1 MIKVTSLGQTYRYQG
16 KAYGPFQGT
25 AERPYVEVPLGV
37 ALASGAPEY
46 QEPEAQADADEG
58 EGIHVDQILQA
69 NADLK
74 ANLDGVYSER
84 AHLVAALSKY
94 WPASIERHDGE
105 DWDDQWRN
113 VVIIDL
119 PTGQVSWHIAL
130 TDLDLFA
137 HLPRDAG
144 RTWDGHT
151 TGEKYDRLDD
161 LAELDIVTLLA
172 DLDRE
177 RAHQAET
184 LEQLASRQ
192 ARTQELEAERDEA
205 KRELDIART
214 ERDAAKAQAD
224 ATPAA
229 PGPVTLPDGL
239 RADLIALKGISEQR
253 ADEILGM
260 VNAALN
266 PAPAPA
272 PEVDPQ

>member
-25 AERPYVEVPLGV
+25 AERPYIEVPLGV

-46 QEPEAQADADEG
+46 QEPEAQADAEEG
-58 EGIHVDQILQA
+58 EGIHADQILQA

-74 ANLDGVYSER
+74 FSLDGVYSER
-84 AHLVAALSKY
+84 AHLVAALSKL
-94 WPASIERHDGE
+94 WPASIEQHDGE

-119 PTGQVSWHIAL
+119 PTGQVSWHIAPA
-130 TDLDLFA
+130 DLDLFA

-144 RTWDGHT
+144 RVWDGHT

-161 LAELDIVTLLA
+161 LAELDIVTLLDAIGWARNSTVSPVDLVRNLHGAA
-172 DLDRE
+172 DTNRDLLAQATDRV
-177 RAHQAET
+177 QD
-184 LEQLASRQ
+184 LEAQLA
-192 ARTQELEAERDEA
+192 
-205 KRELDIART
+205 
-214 ERDAAKAQAD
+214 AQAA

-229 PGPVTLPDGL
+229 PGPVTLP
-239 RADLIALKGISEQR
+239 ADLRDKIAALRNVSDAK
-253 ADEILGM
+253 ADEIMDLIRESL
-260 VNAALN
+260 A

-272 PEVDPQ
+272 PEADAQ